1 MEHTMGNK
9 IEFGTSDSG
18 LVVPTVTRR
27 GLLKGAGGAALFLAM
42 GSPLL
47 AACSRG
53 GSSFAGSATAVRS
66 TTVSW
71 LWGTHLIA
79 GKRGYFAEQGIDM
92 DDVATQS
99 GQNEPILLAG
109 EADFLLSAPT
119 GPIRATLAGQQIIL
133 ISAFVSTYASNVVIS
148 GEAFERV
155 GMSDDDSAEVKAA
168 KLRGLR
174 MATTGVGAAPD
185 LLLRYIGVLGGLDPD
200 RDMVLTPVQGGGP
213 SMLAAVEAGQ
223 IDGFCLSSP
232 TSDQGVADLGMR
244 YVFDMSQ
251 NPIPNLVGY
260 PYIVTGVTPALLE
273 REPEKAVAYCE
284 ALQKAANFI
293 QAEPDAFK
301 ADMLELF
308 GDVDPAVF
316 EISFNANYPIYAK
329 SLVPTQAQFEQ
340 ARDFTVLA
348 LENADAGDPDAARA
362 LKFEDVFDPSIAE
375 QAARNV
381 GSDY

>member
-1 MEHTMGNK
+1 MGSNMEFRTR
-9 IEFGTSDSG
+9 DSG
-18 LVVPTVTRR
+18 LVVPSVSRR
-27 GLLKGAGGAALFLAM
+27 GLLKGAGGAALALTF

-53 GSSFAGSATAVRS
+53 AVSFEGTATAVRS

-79 GKRGYFAEQGIDM
+79 GKRGYFAERGIEM

-99 GQNEPILLAG
+99 GQNEPILLSG

-119 GPIRATLAGQQIIL
+119 GPIRATLAGQRIIL

-148 GEAFERV
+148 SEAFERV
-155 GMSDDDSAEVKAA
+155 GMSDDDAAEVRAS

-185 LLLRYIGVLGGLDPD
+185 LLLRYIGDLGGLDPD

-223 IDGFCLSSP
+223 VDGFCLSSP

-244 YVFDMSQ
+244 YVFNMSED
-251 NPIPNLVGY
+251 PIPGLVDY
-260 PYIVTGVTPALLE
+260 PYIVTGVTPALLDSQ
-273 REPEKAVAYCE
+273 PEKAVAYCE
-284 ALQKAANFI
+284 ALQMASNYI
-293 QAEPDAFK
+293 QAEPDSFK

-308 GDVDPAVF
+308 GDVDPDVF
-316 EISFNANYPIYAK
+316 EVSFAANYPIYAT
-329 SLVPTQAQFEQ
+329 SLVPTQSQFEQ

-362 LKFEDVFDPSIAE
+362 LEFDDVFDTSVAE
-375 QAARNV
+375 QAARNI

>member
-1 MEHTMGNK
+1 MASILEG
-9 IEFGTSDSG
+9 GTTNSG
-18 LVVPTVTRR
+18 LVVPSVSRR
-27 GLLKGAGGAALFLAM
+27 GLLKGAGGLAVALAV

-53 GSSFAGSATAVRS
+53 GSGFEGTATAVRS

-99 GQNEPILLAG
+99 GQNEPILLSA
-109 EADFLLSAPT
+109 EADFLLTAPT

-133 ISAFVSTYASNVVIS
+133 ISAFVSTFASNVVIS

-155 GMSDDDSAEVKAA
+155 GMSDDDSAEVKGA

-174 MATTGVGAAPD
+174 MATTGVGASPD
-185 LLLRYIGVLGGLDPD
+185 LLLRYIGQLGGLDPD

-223 IDGFCLSSP
+223 VDGFCLSSP

-251 NPIPNLVGY
+251 DPIPSLVGY

-308 GDVDPAVF
+308 GDVDPNVF
-316 EISFNANYPIYAK
+316 EISFNANYPIYAQ

-362 LKFEDVFDPSIAE
+362 LTFDQVFDPSIAE